1 MPVMDG
7 VAAWIEIKKLGEQTA
22 PIVALTANAM
32 EGDRNKYIEA
42 GMDDYIT
49 KPITFEALEVLLA
62 KWLMQVEGKGQ
73 IQEKPSEPTSI
84 VATDDVVVEVNEG
97 EDENGLIIIDNSDG
111 LLDLRKMGGL
121 EKLMKY
127 KIERLQK
134 LAEKSIRNIEEG
146 VPRIINS
153 IKNDMD
159 ACKMEIH
166 TLKGVVQVYG
176 AHELGEL
183 MLKLEDAIV
192 ADELNGNFDVLLDE
206 ISSVGV
212 KTVKL
217 IKTRYKMEEEGV
229 VG

>member
-1 MPVMDG
+1 
-7 VAAWIEIKKLGEQTA
+7 
-22 PIVALTANAM
+22 
-32 EGDRNKYIEA
+32 
-42 GMDDYIT
+42 
-49 KPITFEALEVLLA
+49 
-62 KWLMQVEGKGQ
+62 
-73 IQEKPSEPTSI
+73 
-84 VATDDVVVEVNEG
+84 
-97 EDENGLIIIDNSDG
+97 
-111 LLDLRKMGGL
+111 
-121 EKLMKY
+121 
-127 KIERLQK
+127 
-134 LAEKSIRNIEEG
+134 
-146 VPRIINS
+146 
-153 IKNDMD
+153 MD